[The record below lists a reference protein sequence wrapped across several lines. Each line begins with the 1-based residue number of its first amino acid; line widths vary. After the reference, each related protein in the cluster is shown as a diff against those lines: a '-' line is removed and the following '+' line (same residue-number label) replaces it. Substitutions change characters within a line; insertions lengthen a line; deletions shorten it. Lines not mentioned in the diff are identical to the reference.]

1 MLILLLF
8 HHFGLSMGVPIVD
21 HIIDLTH
28 EFANGYTIA
37 WPSATQYNFTIRH
50 RSYNEEKGF
59 WFEFND
65 FSQAEH
71 SGTHTDAPSHFSKNG
86 WRLAKIPLERLILP
100 GIVIDIS
107 SKAKSVHST

>member
-8 HHFGLSMGVPIVD
+8 YHYGLSMGVPIVD

-107 SKAKSVHST
+107 SKAK